1 MRMAPCHGLGSLTKH
16 KGIIEKKRK
25 RKTNSSAPVF
35 MSVSWLVTC
44 ETNSM
49 LSHWMY
55 VISLRLWVKTSSP
68 SSSPCQAFCNSN
80 QESSHYH
87 FGSSSPP
94 SEENTEGQSVSWWQQ
109 RTQTVPHF
117 LVDGKG
123 PEIRHLQ
130 GLTLVPYFLSPGP
143 IRQHSACEPMEAV
156 PRQIIAEHLFQSNLV
171 SSAERNG
178 EIMLSAC
185 QVTSRIIAQMTTSHW
200 ASRWEVFDVKQGRWV
215 VMWTSPFQ
223 GTWFSTMKCRHLGNK
238 HFSNCFLF
246 ISSETI
252 NYEGFLY
259 SRGILGLIRIT
270 FTNKT

>member
-1 MRMAPCHGLGSLTKH
+1 MDLEES
-16 KGIIEKKRK
+16 KKYAHLWVCPWGNIQKYLIRERKLVLNEDGTMPWPGVPNKTQRDNRKKKK

-44 ETNSM
+44 ETNSV

-123 PEIRHLQ
+123 QAQWE
-130 GLTLVPYFLSPGP
+130 
-143 IRQHSACEPMEAV
+143 EA
-156 PRQIIAEHLFQSNLV
+156 R
-171 SSAERNG
+171 
-178 EIMLSAC
+178 
-185 QVTSRIIAQMTTSHW
+185 
-200 ASRWEVFDVKQGRWV
+200 D
-215 VMWTSPFQ
+215 
-223 GTWFSTMKCRHLGNK
+223 
-238 HFSNCFLF
+238 
-246 ISSETI
+246 
-252 NYEGFLY
+252 
-259 SRGILGLIRIT
+259 
-270 FTNKT
+270 